1 MFETA
6 QSVEL
11 TNLNEQIDELSTRLI
26 IDGVK
31 TLGASD
37 FERLSN
43 MASELGNSAAAAAAE
58 RVAKKMA
65 PPCKLSVPNLTRLI
79 STGLVDLRKL
89 LDDPAEQQGSPAT
102 ESEQDSATTTGEE
115 QPEATASA
123 PVQPAINPLAADEDL
138 IREFITESG
147 EHLANIESQLLI
159 LEQDNSASD
168 TLNSIFRGFHTIKGL
183 AGFLEFAEIQSL
195 AHEVETLLDLARTS
209 QLTVTPA
216 VVDVVLESTDI
227 VRQELAAIA
236 DRLAGKTPPP
246 THVNAALLERI
257 RQVVKGGS
265 SAAPAAIAAV
275 STPPATAKSKS
286 KSKSKAVSP
295 VSSPAQAVSS
305 EPVEASPNTA
315 EENSLDDMADDASE
329 SALTSQTSAA
339 PPTPVAPSPEE
350 VMAAEPIRVQASATT
365 TSAAS
370 SVRID
375 TGKLDQL
382 MDMVGEMV
390 IAQTL
395 IGHSPVLT
403 AVKDARFLR
412 DLTQLARIT
421 ADVQRITTG
430 MRMVPIGLQ
439 FQKTARLVR
448 DLARRAGKQIV
459 FEATGED
466 TELDKTIAEE
476 LSDPLLHMV
485 RNSIDHGIETRE
497 ERLAAGKD
505 LVAHVRVSAYHQ
517 SGQIVVAISDDG
529 RGLNRA
535 KILAKAQQNGLIQ
548 PGQQLSD
555 NEIFLLI
562 FEPGFSTADKITD
575 ISGRGVGMDVVR
587 RHVQKLRGR
596 IDIQSKEGEGTTFF
610 IKLPLTLAIIEGL
623 VVIVGEQRYIVP
635 IFSVREMFR
644 PTAEMLST
652 IQGKGEMVMVRGG
665 LLPIVRLHI
674 RFDVEPRAHDLTQGT
689 LIVAESQGRQFCLFV
704 DDLVGKQ
711 EVVIKSLGQRFK
723 SVVGIAGCA
732 ILGDGRVG
740 LILDMD
746 GIYKGRI

>member
-1 MFETA
+1 MFESA
-6 QSVEL
+6 QDVESAIL
-11 TNLNEQIDELSTRLI
+11 TGQIDELSTRLI
-26 IDGVK
+26 LDGVK
-31 TLGASD
+31 TLGPSD
-37 FERLSN
+37 FEHVGQS
-43 MASELGNSAAAAAAE
+43 AADHGNSQAAE
-58 RVAKKMA
+58 VARRIAKRIA
-65 PPCKLSVPNLTRLI
+65 PPCNLSVPELTRLL
-79 STGLVDLRKL
+79 STGLMDLRRL
-89 LDDPAEQQGSPAT
+89 LDDPSASVAPAAEAMDAGDAAQT
-102 ESEQDSATTTGEE
+102 EAVEAVASSV
-115 QPEATASA
+115 PE
-123 PVQPAINPLAADEDL
+123 INSLAADEDL

-147 EHLANIESQLLI
+147 EHLVNIESQLLI
-159 LEQDNSASD
+159 LEKDSCATE
-168 TLNSIFRGFHTIKGL
+168 TLNAVFRGFHTIKGL

-195 AHEVETLLDLARTS
+195 AHEVETLLDLARTA
-209 QLTVTPA
+209 QLSVTPT
-216 VVDVVLESTDI
+216 VIDVVLESTDI
-227 VRQELAAIA
+227 VRQELEGIA
-236 DRLAGKTPPP
+236 QRLAGKTPSP
-246 THVNAALLERI
+246 THVNAALLQRV
-257 RQVVKGGS
+257 RDVARGGS
-265 SAAPAAIAAV
+265 NSDGASPSPVLAATVEAQRIAKPKPKSKPKSETKSESKQEAK
-275 STPPATAKSKS
+275 SEEREFMPPA
-286 KSKSKAVSP
+286 P
-295 VSSPAQAVSS
+295 V
-305 EPVEASPNTA
+305 
-315 EENSLDDMADDASE
+315 AD
-329 SALTSQTSAA
+329 LAA
-339 PPTPVAPSPEE
+339 PPQVTAQAFLQTPVLMRVDETLRATEGASI
-350 VMAAEPIRVQASATT
+350 EPLRQERRAGDS
-365 TSAAS
+365 S

-395 IGHSPVLT
+395 IGHSPALT
-403 AVKDARFLR
+403 SVKDARFLR

-485 RNSIDHGIETRE
+485 RNSIDHGIETTE

-505 LVAHVRVSAYHQ
+505 RIAHIRVSAYHQ
-517 SGQIVVAISDDG
+517 SGQIVVSISDNG

-562 FEPGFSTADKITD
+562 FEAGFSTAEKVTD

-623 VVIVGEQRYIVP
+623 VVGVGEERYVVP
-635 IFSVREMFR
+635 IFSVKEMFR

-652 IQGKGEMVMVRGG
+652 VQGKGEMAMVRGG
-665 LLPIVRLHI
+665 LLPIIRLHR
-674 RFDVEPRAHDLTQGT
+674 RFEMEPRANELADGT
-689 LIVAESQGRQFCLFV
+689 LIVAESEGRQFCLFV
-704 DDLVGKQ
+704 DDLIGKQ
-711 EVVIKSLGQRFK
+711 EVVIKSLGSRFK
-723 SVVGIAGCA
+723 SVVGVSGCA

-740 LILDMD
+740 LILDID

>member
-11 TNLNEQIDELSTRLI
+11 TNLTDQIDELSTRLI

-31 TLGASD
+31 TLSVAD
-37 FERLSN
+37 FERLSK
-43 MASELGNSAAAAAAE
+43 MAADLGNGPAAAAAE

-65 PPCKLSVPNLTRLI
+65 PPCKLSIPNLTRLM
-79 STGLVDLRKL
+79 STGLVELRKL
-89 LDDPAEQQGSPAT
+89 LDDPAAAQKSEPAAQT
-102 ESEQDSATTTGEE
+102 AGDSVASG
-115 QPEATASA
+115 SA
-123 PVQPAINPLAADEDL
+123 PAQVEAVEEAPAQPAVNPLAADEEL

-147 EHLANIESQLLI
+147 EHLVTIESQLLI
-159 LEQDNSASD
+159 LEQDNGASE

-209 QLTVTPA
+209 KLTVTPA

-227 VRQELAAIA
+227 VRQELAGIT

-246 THVNAALLERI
+246 TLVNAALLERV
-257 RQVVKGGS
+257 RQVAHGGS
-265 SAAPAAIAAV
+265 SDAGDAPAVAQPAGSAESKAEANAEDGTEQASDSADEGSFDDMGNEPQEAAPNSETA
-275 STPPATAKSKS
+275 PAT
-286 KSKSKAVSP
+286 
-295 VSSPAQAVSS
+295 
-305 EPVEASPNTA
+305 
-315 EENSLDDMADDASE
+315 
-329 SALTSQTSAA
+329 
-339 PPTPVAPSPEE
+339 VAPTNAVPSAEE
-350 VMAAEPIRVQASATT
+350 VMAAEPVRPQASTANV
-365 TSAAS
+365 AAS

-403 AVKDARFLR
+403 SVKDARFLR

-448 DLARRAGKQIV
+448 DLSRRAGKKIA

-485 RNSIDHGIETRE
+485 RNSIDHGIETKE

-505 LVAHVRVSAYHQ
+505 PTAHVRVSAYHQ

-535 KILAKAQQNGLIQ
+535 KILAKAKQNGLIQ
-548 PGQQLSD
+548 SGQQLSE
-555 NEIFLLI
+555 NEIYLLI

-623 VVIVGEQRYIVP
+623 VVVVGDHRYIVP

-665 LLPIVRLHI
+665 LLPIVRLHR
-674 RFDVEPRAHDLTQGT
+674 RFDIEPRANDLTDGT

-723 SVVGIAGCA
+723 NVVGIAGCA

-740 LILDMD
+740 LILDVD
-746 GIYKGRI
+746 GIYKGRT